1 MKFKVNSGLN
11 IEATALGDS
20 HDPLVIL
27 LHGGGQTRHAWG
39 ATAKKLSHSGFYA
52 LAIDL
57 RGHGD
62 SDWSE
67 EGDYAIESYRDDLV
81 SIIEEVGKP
90 AFLIG
95 ASLGGMISLSTA
107 GDTKYQELCKA
118 LVMVDIGIYPNE
130 DGSNEILNFMSS
142 GFTGFDSLEE
152 ASNAI
157 SSYLPHREKPKDIS
171 GLRKNLRLKE
181 DGRYYWHWDP
191 KFIESRTSNPD
202 RGEYRK
208 KQRNYAETV
217 TVPTLLIRGA
227 LSNVVTQEEVDDFL
241 TTISHAEFVEID
253 KAAHMIAGDRNDI
266 FANAAITFLQEILNS
281 EKS

>member
-1 MKFKVNSGLN
+1 MKFKVSSGLN
-11 IEATALGDS
+11 IEATALGDPNDS
-20 HDPLVIL
+20 LVIL

-39 ATAKKLSHSGFYA
+39 ATAEKLSQSGFYA
-52 LAIDL
+52 LAVDL

-67 EGDYAIESYRDDLV
+67 EGDYAIESYRNDLV
-81 SIIEEVGKP
+81 SIIEEIGKP

-107 GDTKYQELCKA
+107 GDLNYQHLCRA

-130 DGSNEILNFMSS
+130 EGSNEILDFMSS
-142 GFTGFDSLEE
+142 GFKGFDSLEE

-157 SSYLPHREKPKDIS
+157 TSYLPHREKPKDLT
-171 GLRKNLRLKE
+171 GLKKNLRLKE

-191 KFIESRTSNPD
+191 KFIQSRTDNQD
-202 RGEYRK
+202 RSEYRDR
-208 KQRNYAETV
+208 QRNYAKSV
-217 TVPTLLIRGA
+217 RVPTLLIRGA
-227 LSNVVTQEEVDDFL
+227 LSNVVTKEEVEDFL
-241 TTISHAEFVEID
+241 GTISHAEFIEID

-266 FANAAITFLQEILNS
+266 FANAAIEFLQGVLN
-281 EKS
+281 